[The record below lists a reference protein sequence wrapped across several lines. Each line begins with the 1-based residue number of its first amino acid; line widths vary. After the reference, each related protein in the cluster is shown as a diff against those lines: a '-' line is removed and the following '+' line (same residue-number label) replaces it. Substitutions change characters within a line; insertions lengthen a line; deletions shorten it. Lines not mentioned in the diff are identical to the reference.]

1 MLLSAL
7 QHTRQADRAAASL
20 QAELSCVSTCVP
32 CTSGSCPSET
42 LVSTVSGAPVRDH
55 LGPAFSRVDEAHA
68 VKKLNQQARFPNF
81 SACAG
86 ARAIHYGGKA
96 ENRGRRFGYAQDR
109 IPAISPPQKDAR
121 FKIQDSS
128 WASAGTSFFGDNSK
142 RMIS

>member
-86 ARAIHYGGKA
+86 ARAIQNGGKA
-96 ENRGRRFGYAQDR
+96 ENRGRRFSGMHKIGSLRYRHPKKMQD
-109 IPAISPPQKDAR
+109 SR
-121 FKIQDSS
+121 FKIHHGRQRGQVFL
-128 WASAGTSFFGDNSK
+128 GTIQNA
-142 RMIS
+142 